1 MAAGKDARKAE
12 ASRATKE
19 TEISVAV
26 DLDGA
31 GRSDIATGIGFF
43 DHMLEQ
49 LSRHSLID
57 MTVKAKG
64 DLHIDDHHTVE
75 DTGIVLGQAIAKALG
90 ERRGIARYASI
101 DLAMDETLTK
111 AAVDVS
117 GRPYLVWNV
126 EFSSPVAARL
136 LGGDGVVR
144 GKQALRE
151 YWTLGLE
158 KIPDLRFELIG
169 VYQGVGLIVINYRNQ
184 AGGLVNEVLILQDG
198 LVVRGYGT
206 YPVGTQEPGSTR

>member
-1 MAAGKDARKAE
+1 MSMAAGKNARKAE

-19 TEISVAV
+19 TSISVAV

-49 LSRHSLID
+49 LARHSLID

-75 DTGIVLGQAIAKALG
+75 DTGIVLGQAIAIALG
-90 ERRGIARYASI
+90 ERRGVARYASI

-126 EFSSPVAARL
+126 EFTSPKIGTFDTELVREFFNALAQHAGITLHVLNHYGANSHHIAETCFKAVAR
-136 LGGDGVVR
+136 
-144 GKQALRE
+144 ALRAAIE
-151 YWTLGLE
+151 HD
-158 KIPDLRFELIG
+158 PR
-169 VYQGVGLIVINYRNQ
+169 Q
-184 AGGLVNEVLILQDG
+184 AGAIPS
-198 LVVRGYGT
+198 T
-206 YPVGTQEPGSTR
+206 KGSLKG